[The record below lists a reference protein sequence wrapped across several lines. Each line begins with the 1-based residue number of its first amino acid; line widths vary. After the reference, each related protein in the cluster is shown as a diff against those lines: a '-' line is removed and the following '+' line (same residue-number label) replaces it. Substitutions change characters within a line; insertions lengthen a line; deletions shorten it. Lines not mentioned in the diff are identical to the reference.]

1 MGGID
6 GKVVFQVVPCEGGG
20 ALRQQR
26 LQPPKAFRVTPI
38 RRGRGNSGGI
48 TKWQHKQGYDLLK
61 FPPSGV
67 FGFF

>member
-6 GKVVFQVVPCEGGG
+6 GKVVFQVVPCEGG